1 MTCKIFVTFNA
12 SLLNKIMNFSF
23 FLLIG
28 LSKIYLL
35 IPMFLLIKL
44 SAKCINVNI
53 MNITGIAYVLG
64 KYELQ
69 KQVKKFLF

>member
-1 MTCKIFVTFNA
+1 MTCKIFVSFNA

-53 MNITGIAYVLG
+53 MNITGITYVLG

-69 KQVKKFLF
+69 KQVRKCLF